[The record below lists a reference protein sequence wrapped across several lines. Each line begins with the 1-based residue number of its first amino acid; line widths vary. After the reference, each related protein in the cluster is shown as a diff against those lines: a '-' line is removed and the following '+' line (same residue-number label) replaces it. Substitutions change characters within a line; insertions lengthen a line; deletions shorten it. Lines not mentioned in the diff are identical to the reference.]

1 MSDFGAVLESAV
13 ELLRGLPRRRA
24 HVDAAR
30 RTAAEWTVE
39 HPGTDAQLVVDI
51 RPGTPVVDYDL
62 LLAHPDGGTVALT
75 APADE
80 GVPWLIEH
88 STHWAAGQLVSVDQ
102 VHLSVAQALTM
113 LRSLSRTTMS
123 PHDEIVEQCLVLN
136 EVLADDE
143 PLAGED
149 LQAAADEFRR
159 GRGLHDRAATV
170 AWLEQVGMSLP
181 QFEEYVGG
189 IARRRR
195 FRRRKEAEL
204 APAYLAAHRAEF
216 ARVRALWVTGPAPLG
231 AASPAELI
239 AALTTAPGEAQAAVG
254 DRWER
259 ELPEPLRGAEPG
271 SVVGPVRHEK
281 GFLTGSV
288 IERRPAED
296 DTATLAAAGQAAFD
310 AWLGERRERASIEW
324 HWS

>member
-1 MSDFGAVLESAV
+1 MSDFGTELESAV
-13 ELLRGLPRRRA
+13 ELLRRLPRRRA
-24 HVDAAR
+24 QVEEAR
-30 RTAAEWTVE
+30 RAAAEWTAE
-39 HPGTDAQLVVDI
+39 HPATGAQLVVDV

-88 STHWAAGQLVSVDQ
+88 STHWAAGQLVSVGD

-113 LRSLSRTTMS
+113 LRSLSRRGLS
-123 PHDEIVEQCLVLN
+123 PHDEIVEQCLILN
-136 EVLADDE
+136 EVLNDDE
-143 PLAGED
+143 PLAVED

-159 GRGLHDRAATV
+159 GRGLHDRTATL

-189 IARRRR
+189 IARRCR

-204 APAYLAAHRAEF
+204 APAYLAEHRSRF
-216 ARVRALWVTGPAPLG
+216 DRVRALWVSGSEPRT
-231 AASPAELI
+231 AATPDELLCL
-239 AALTTAPGEAQAAVG
+239 AVVSGEAQVTIG
-254 DRWER
+254 DRWAGD
-259 ELPEPLRGAEPG
+259 LPEPLKDAEAG
-271 SVVGPVRHEK
+271 SVVGPVEYEGAH
-281 GFLTGSV
+281 FTGALV
-288 IERRPAED
+288 ERRPAED
-296 DTATLAAAGQAAFD
+296 DEPTLQAAGRAAFAD
-310 AWLGERRERASIEW
+310 WLAERRRHTSVEW

>member
-1 MSDFGAVLESAV
+1 
-13 ELLRGLPRRRA
+13 
-24 HVDAAR
+24 
-30 RTAAEWTVE
+30 
-39 HPGTDAQLVVDI
+39 
-51 RPGTPVVDYDL
+51 
-62 LLAHPDGGTVALT
+62 
-75 APADE
+75 
-80 GVPWLIEH
+80 VPWLIEH

-123 PHDEIVEQCLVLN
+123 PHDEIVEQCLLLN
-136 EVLADDE
+136 EVMADDE
-143 PLAGED
+143 PLAVED

-204 APAYLAAHRAEF
+204 APAYLATHRVEF
-216 ARVRALWVTGPAPLG
+216 ARVRALWVTGPAPLAVAG
-231 AASPAELI
+231 PAELI
-239 AALTTAPGEAQAAVG
+239 ASFTAAAGEAQAIVG
-254 DRWER
+254 DRWEY
-259 ELPEPLRGAEPG
+259 ELPEPLRGTEPG
-271 SVVGPVRHEK
+271 SVVGPVRHER

-288 IERRPAED
+288 IDRRPAED
-296 DTATLAAAGQAAFD
+296 DSATLAAAGQAAFN
-310 AWLGERRERASIEW
+310 AWLAERRERASIEW